1 MCGAGRTTRA
11 STLLEDL
18 TPARALAPFS
28 FVTPAVRTDLEGFV
42 ALLGEWQ
49 WTHNLVSR
57 SAMGEIWSRHVA
69 DSLQLLLHAPT
80 ARRWVDLG
88 TGGGFPGLV
97 VAIALKENRETRFTL
112 VESNGKKAAFLRA
125 AIRATGANAEVAAER
140 IEEHGARMAGQADVV
155 SARALAP
162 LKNLCALAA
171 PYLHQGGALL
181 LLKGQD
187 FVSEHREALT
197 IYDYSCER
205 FPSLTDPEGSVVAI
219 RDLTRKGGG
228 P

>member
-1 MCGAGRTTRA
+1 M
-11 STLLEDL
+11 
-18 TPARALAPFS
+18 
-28 FVTPAVRTDLEGFV
+28 
-42 ALLGEWQ
+42 
-49 WTHNLVSR
+49 SR
-57 SAMGEIWSRHVA
+57 SAAEEIWSRHVA
-69 DSLQLLLHAPT
+69 DSLQLVAHAPA

-88 TGGGFPGLV
+88 SGGGFPGLV
-97 VAIALKENRETRFTL
+97 VAIALKENRATRFTL

-140 IEEHGARMAGQADVV
+140 IEEHAAKMAGQADVV

-162 LKNLCALAA
+162 LKALCGLAA
-171 PYLHQGGALL
+171 PYLHEQSLLL

-187 FVSEHREALT
+187 FVREHTEALT
-197 IYDYSCER
+197 IYDYSWER